1 MNKEN
6 TIIAVIFFAIMV
18 IFFYFRNVL
27 KLANQKK
34 KRKKDSEII
43 EVKYLCITNDIDRNK
58 LLSNK
63 MMIVFSIIN
72 AIIVDFVFIIV
83 MLIKVPIF
91 VRFIIGLVLF
101 LGLIYSIYG
110 ILGKY
115 LLKRGYGI
123 NEYKRN

>member
-18 IFFYFRNVL
+18 LFFYFRNVL

-58 LLSNK
+58 LLNHK

-115 LLKRGYGI
+115 LLKRGYD
-123 NEYKRN
+123 KK

>member
-18 IFFYFRNVL
+18 LFFYFRNVL

-58 LLSNK
+58 LLNHK

-91 VRFIIGLVLF
+91 VKFIIGLVLF

-115 LLKRGYGI
+115 LLKRGYD
-123 NEYKRN
+123 KK